1 MSLFS
6 FFFKSKQKPQY
17 TTIEVKPASVP
28 PIDTSL
34 GSTYQDDLLMEDLI
48 DNEGLVL
55 HAYLDT
61 KKLVT
66 IGIGTMIDK
75 NRGGGITKEEAIYLA
90 KNRLKKAA
98 QQLDEHLPWWRELSL
113 VRQRLMVELC
123 YNMGIG
129 SKTSGLLSF
138 VNTLPAIQRR
148 DYLTA
153 AKGFQNSK
161 WARDVGPIRSGKMIK
176 MLLEG

>member
-1 MSLFS
+1 MSFFS
-6 FFFKSKQKPQY
+6 FFFKSKEVPQY
-17 TTIEVKPASVP
+17 NIIEAKPAVMKLP
-28 PIDTSL
+28 DTIL

-48 DNEGLVL
+48 ENEGLVL

-75 NRGGGITKEEAIYLA
+75 SRGGGITKEEAIYLA
-90 KNRLKKAA
+90 KNRLQKAA
-98 QQLDEHLPWWRELSL
+98 DQLDEHLPWWRELSP

-138 VNTLPAIQRR
+138 VNTLPAIQRG

>member
-1 MSLFS
+1 MSIFS
-6 FFFKSKQKPQY
+6 FFSLFKQRSNYK
-17 TTIEVKPASVP
+17 TIEAKPAPTSSVNT
-28 PIDTSL
+28 IL
-34 GSTYQDDLLMEDLI
+34 GSTYQDDLLMENLI
-48 DNEGLVL
+48 ENEGLVL

-75 NRGGGITKEEAIYLA
+75 SRGGGITKEEAIYLA

-98 QQLDEHLPWWRELSL
+98 QQLDEHLPWWRELSST
-113 VRQRLMVELC
+113 RQRLMIELC

-138 VNTLPAIQRR
+138 VNTLPAIQRG

-153 AKGFQNSK
+153 AKGLQNSK